1 MGTKSSFENC
11 FVNCK
16 ALGKCG
22 FIIITT
28 IYFNEG
34 HVEFCSVHAENKRM
48 GTHVTQI
55 LTKRKLTILPID
67 K

>member
-1 MGTKSSFENC
+1 MGTKFSFENC

-22 FIIITT
+22 FIIITI

-34 HVEFCSVHAENKRM
+34 NVEFCSIHAENKRM
-48 GTHVTQI
+48 EKFHSHLHHVTNQF
-55 LTKRKLTILPID
+55 RKGECI
-67 K
+67 